1 MSLLAD
7 DFFDNWVDWKIEL
20 YSTVANFALEPS
32 VEHHD
37 AVVKV
42 LKEQAGDEVRRLEL
56 PYEYPPSGTPVIA
69 ICNDKRK
76 RDALAIMGPDP
87 EVYRGRGINPYVKT
101 WKCSKHTPQAMRGQW
116 VSRKYSWSGSGLY
129 ICKSAKF
136 VAEHEVYAIP
146 KEVYEALTTQFRH
159 IDR

>member
-20 YSTVANFALEPS
+20 YSTVANFAIDPS

-56 PYEYPPSGTPVIA
+56 PYEYPSPSTPVIA

-76 RDALAIMGPDP
+76 RDALAIMGPVP
-87 EVYRGRGINPYVKT
+87 EPRRHSIASPSVKT
-101 WKCSKHTPQAMRGQW
+101 W
-116 VSRKYSWSGSGLY
+116 
-129 ICKSAKF
+129 
-136 VAEHEVYAIP
+136 
-146 KEVYEALTTQFRH
+146 
-159 IDR
+159 

>member
-20 YSTVANFALEPS
+20 YSTIANFALDPS

-42 LKEQAGDEVRRLEL
+42 LKEQAGDEVRLL
-56 PYEYPPSGTPVIA
+56 KFPNEYPSHSTPVIA

-87 EVYRGRGINPYVKT
+87 DIHRGRGYNPHVKT

-129 ICKSAKF
+129 ICKSTKF

-146 KEVYEALTTQFRH
+146 KEVYEALTTQFKH
-159 IDR
+159 IAR

>member
-7 DFFDNWVDWKIEL
+7 NFFDNWVDWKIEL
-20 YSTVANFALEPS
+20 YSTIANFALDPS

-42 LKEQAGDEVRRLEL
+42 LKEQAGDEVRLL
-56 PYEYPPSGTPVIA
+56 KFPNEYPSRSTPVIA
-69 ICNDKRK
+69 VCNANRK

-87 EVYRGRGINPYVKT
+87 DPHRGPGYNPYVKT

-116 VSRKYSWSGSGLY
+116 VSRKYSLSGSGLY
-129 ICKSAKF
+129 ICNSTKF
-136 VAEHEVYAIP
+136 INEHEVYAIP
-146 KEVYEALTTQFRH
+146 KEVYGALTTQFKH
-159 IDR
+159 ITR